1 MTNSQLKCFFAV
13 VEYGSFSLAAKNLY
27 IAQPAVSK
35 QIRALEEE
43 LDLKLFQRDSQ
54 MVTLT
59 DQGNMIYLALIHCQ
73 ETFQMALNEAHQ
85 RDALLKQDP
94 IRLGCPLFWNI
105 DAIYTPISNWVE
117 KRYSWLQLTL
127 SAYTQQSILEHLR
140 RGDIDVALHTE
151 DADTQPGLLT
161 RPFGS
166 VNSVLLFSAQ
176 SPLAQSP
183 RRYDMVDQC
192 TLLTTFDITVPLY
205 RELLDSLTRYLG
217 ATRLRSLV
225 IDDISELYTYLE
237 DPMNMFLSSEL
248 FLWKSDPLMRYIT
261 LPIPR
266 KLFVTT
272 REKEPRPEVLR
283 FSGLLIREFTRFVKT
298 TATERQ

>member
-1 MTNSQLKCFFAV
+1 MTYSQVKCFFAV
-13 VEYGSFSLAAKNLY
+13 VEYGSFSQAAKNLY

-35 QIRALEEE
+35 QIRALEDE
-43 LDLKLFQRDSQ
+43 LDLKLFQRDAQ
-54 MVTLT
+54 TVTLT

-85 RDALLKQDP
+85 RDILLEQDP
-94 IRLGCPLFWNI
+94 IRLGCPLFWNT
-105 DAIYTPISNWVE
+105 DAIYTPISTWLE
-117 KRYSWLQLTL
+117 KKYSWMHLTL

-140 RGDIDVALHTE
+140 RGDIDVAVHTE

-166 VNSVLLFSAQ
+166 VNSLLLFSAN

-183 RRYDMVDQC
+183 RRFDLVDQC

-217 ATRLRSLV
+217 AKKLRNLV
-225 IDDISELYTYLE
+225 IADISEIYAYLE

-283 FSGLLIREFTRFVKT
+283 FAGLLIREFTRFIKT
-298 TATERQ
+298 TASEKL